1 MSMLIQV
8 TARGIVNEFE
18 RPHIWWILVTWL
30 ILVVYWVKRLDMGLS
45 LFPPLFIIPVMQ
57 VFFVFFAIVCGGI
70 YFEEFLSFGPS
81 QFAGVI
87 IGIVMILGGVYGLA
101 PTDVHITVKEM
112 IDTKGEEKDVVVRME
127 GDGNDI
133 VLDHDMVPSSSR
145 DSTGR
150 STAFS
155 LDLGLD
161 HNHHKA
167 GEEGEVPFQ
176 INPLNVLSPL
186 SDISRRPR
194 RSTMTD

>member
-8 TARGIVNEFE
+8 SARGTINEFE

-30 ILVVYWVKRLDMGLS
+30 LLVTYWVKRIDTGLA

-70 YFEEFLSFGPS
+70 YFGEFMTFGPP

-87 IGIVMILGGVYGLA
+87 IGVLMILGGVYGLA
-101 PTDVHITVKEM
+101 PTDVHITAKGT
-112 IDTKGEEKDVVVRME
+112 IDARGEEKDVAMGGE
-127 GDGNDI
+127 GKDKDKA
-133 VLDHDMVPSSSR
+133 LDQDNSPA
-145 DSTGR
+145 R

-155 LDLGLD
+155 LDMGLD
-161 HNHHKA
+161 NHNHNHNNNHNA
-167 GEEGEVPFQ
+167 TDGGDIPFQ
-176 INPLNVLSPL
+176 VNPLNVSSPQ

-194 RSTMTD
+194 RVTMTN